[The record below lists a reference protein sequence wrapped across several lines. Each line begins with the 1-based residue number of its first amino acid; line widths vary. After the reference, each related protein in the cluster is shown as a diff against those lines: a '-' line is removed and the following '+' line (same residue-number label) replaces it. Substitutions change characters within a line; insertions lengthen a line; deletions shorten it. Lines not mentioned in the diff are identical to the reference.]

1 MEINYKCPVCSTNVK
16 IKFSDVG
23 QTIRC
28 PKCNLKINVKRTLNS
43 IRISKTKK
51 TNNIVKKDMKQ
62 ILLRFISFYFGYNLM
77 SFIFLFQGINHNFL
91 WIYTLYTFN

>member
-28 PKCNLKINVKRTLNS
+28 PKCNL
-43 IRISKTKK
+43 RISKTKK

>member
-28 PKCNLKINVKRTLNS
+28 PKCNLKINVKKAS
-43 IRISKTKK
+43 EFDK
-51 TNNIVKKDMKQ
+51 NIK
-62 ILLRFISFYFGYNLM
+62 NLK
-77 SFIFLFQGINHNFL
+77 NK
-91 WIYTLYTFN
+91 

>member
-28 PKCNLKINVKRTLNS
+28 PKCNLKINVKKDS
-43 IRISKTKK
+43 EFDK
-51 TNNIVKKDMKQ
+51 NIK
-62 ILLRFISFYFGYNLM
+62 NLKNKYAQPKAH
-77 SFIFLFQGINHNFL
+77 SRKN
-91 WIYTLYTFN
+91 

>member
-28 PKCNLKINVKRTLNS
+28 PKCN
-43 IRISKTKK
+43 
-51 TNNIVKKDMKQ
+51 VKKDSEFDKN
-62 ILLRFISFYFGYNLM
+62 IKN
-77 SFIFLFQGINHNFL
+77 
-91 WIYTLYTFN
+91 